1 MTRKVEIVAVLAIC
15 TALITASNTV
25 AVPTA
30 RADNLGTAMYNGVT
44 GLRPAC
50 GPIGD
55 DPRLTAAAQR
65 HADDMLRTGINGHTG
80 SDGSSPRARI
90 NEAGYRA
97 RATGEIV
104 YWSTGAAA
112 TPNSIL
118 DMWMNSPPH
127 RAIILNCAFNA
138 VGFATASDGNR
149 LTAVGDFGG

>member
-1 MTRKVEIVAVLAIC
+1 MARKVEVVAVLSMC
-15 TALITASNTV
+15 TALITASNAV
-25 AVPTA
+25 AGTTA
-30 RADNLGTAMYNGVT
+30 HADDLGTAMYSGVT

-65 HADDMLRTGINGHTG
+65 HANDMLRTGINGHTG

-90 NEAGYRA
+90 TEAGYRA

-104 YWSTGAAA
+104 YWSIGAAS

-149 LTAVGDFGG
+149 LTAVGDFAG

>member
-1 MTRKVEIVAVLAIC
+1 MARKAQIVAALSVC
-15 TALITASNTV
+15 TALITASNAV
-25 AVPTA
+25 AAPTA
-30 RADNLGTAMYNGVT
+30 RADDLGTAMYSGLP

-50 GPIGD
+50 GPIGN

-65 HADDMLRTGINGHTG
+65 HADDMLRTGINGHVG

-90 NEAGYRA
+90 TQAGYRA
-97 RATGEIV
+97 HATGEIV
-104 YWSTGAAA
+104 YWSTGGAA

-127 RAIILNCAFNA
+127 RAIILNCAFNS

-149 LTAVGDFGG
+149 LTAVGDFAS